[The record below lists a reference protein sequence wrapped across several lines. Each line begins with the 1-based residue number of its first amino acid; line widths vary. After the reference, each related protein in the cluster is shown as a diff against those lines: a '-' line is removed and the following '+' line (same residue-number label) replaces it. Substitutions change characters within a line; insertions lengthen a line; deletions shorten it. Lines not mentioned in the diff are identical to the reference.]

1 MCRAWWSFLEVASL
15 ALETTDG
22 VILVAFWPKR
32 GLRSNLRVPNFV
44 CSKARCIEHR

>member
-1 MCRAWWSFLEVASL
+1 MCGGHFWQLASL
-15 ALETTDG
+15 ATETRSG

-32 GLRSNLRVPNFV
+32 GLRSYLRVPNFV